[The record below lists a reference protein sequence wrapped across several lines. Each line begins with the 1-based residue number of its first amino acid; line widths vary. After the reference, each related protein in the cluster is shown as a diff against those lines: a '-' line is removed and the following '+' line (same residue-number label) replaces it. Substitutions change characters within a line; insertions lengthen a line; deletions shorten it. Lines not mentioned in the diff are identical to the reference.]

1 MKGKGVVMSRIIAS
15 SEDLYTQSFQTA
27 EECFK
32 KAVKVIDDE
41 FGKDYSKK
49 HPEIVGIYMQTIVK
63 DFNTSIIGKK
73 LQEIGDSLNYLADRV
88 EDLR

>member
-1 MKGKGVVMSRIIAS
+1 MSRITAS
-15 SEDLYTQSFQTA
+15 SEELYTQSFQTSA
-27 EECFK
+27 ECFK

-41 FGKDYSKK
+41 FGKDYSKE
-49 HPEIVGIYMQTIVK
+49 HPEIVGMYMQTIVK

-88 EDLR
+88 EDLNG